1 MEKMTVDLERQL
13 TLQQRLDD
21 LAAEL
26 LARAVALDSLAA
38 QIEADLIATK
48 RREKEVR
55 RRERDVLKASGELI
69 DMRERLKR
77 GEISYATG

>member
-1 MEKMTVDLERQL
+1 MTVDLERQL

-26 LARAVALDSLAA
+26 LARAVALDNLAA

-55 RRERDVLKASGELI
+55 MRERDVLKASGELI

>member
-55 RRERDVLKASGELI
+55 MRERDVLKASGELI